1 MDRLIDGLQGEE
13 IHERLSRKKFMP
25 VQILT
30 DVTVIECATF
40 VTGPYATALLA
51 DLGARVIKIESP
63 PAGDPYRYFAPDP
76 YFSFNFAHLNRN
88 KESIVLDLKS
98 PEGRKICLDLARNAD
113 VFVENFRPGTAD
125 RLGLGY
131 EAMHA
136 LNARLI
142 YCSISAFGQ
151 SGPYVGKPGFDTLGQ
166 AISGLLSLLSD
177 ADEPKVMGMA
187 VSDYV
192 TGLSAGYG
200 ILGALMARAKSGEG
214 CRVETSLL
222 QATLSFIG
230 ETAAGYLRTGNV
242 PNRMTRVRNAHAFA
256 FVCKDG
262 LPLAIHCSVPEKFW
276 LALLKAAERTDLVAD
291 GRFKTRDRRR
301 QNFEALERTLMPTF
315 RTKTRDEWLKRLEAN
330 DVPVAPLYNIAEAMA
345 DPQVRHL
352 GLTEELEHAKA
363 GKLTFIGGPVKYDN
377 LNKKISTPPPLLGEQ
392 TVAILSEI
400 GYGQEVIDQFAAKG
414 KIGRAHV

>member
-1 MDRLIDGLQGEE
+1 MDGLIDGLQGEE

-98 PEGRKICLDLARNAD
+98 PEGRKICLDLARKAD

-151 SGPYVGKPGFDTLGQ
+151 SGPYVEKPGFDTLGQ

-222 QATLSFIG
+222 QATLSFIN

-242 PNRMTRVRNAHAFA
+242 PNRKTRVRNAHAFA

-400 GYGQEVIDQFAAKG
+400 GYGQEAIDEFAAKG
-414 KIGRAHV
+414 ITRIVKD